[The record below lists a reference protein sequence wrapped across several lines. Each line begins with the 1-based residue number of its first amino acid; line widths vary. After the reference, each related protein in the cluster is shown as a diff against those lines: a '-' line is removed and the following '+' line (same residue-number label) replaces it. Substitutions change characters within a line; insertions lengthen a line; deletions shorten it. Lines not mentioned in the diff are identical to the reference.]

1 MNSRVSGQY
10 SHTILKTQLDEKP
23 AVNGSKGYLKKNTC
37 ITIRK
42 YLWKIPKAKIQH

>member
-23 AVNGSKGYLKKNTC
+23 AVNGNKGYFKNYMFNY
-37 ITIRK
+37 I
-42 YLWKIPKAKIQH
+42 HV

>member
-23 AVNGSKGYLKKNTC
+23 AVNGNKGYLKKTTC
-37 ITIRK
+37 ISTYMYK
-42 YLWKIPKAKIQH
+42 Y